1 MDKVDYISFGYE
13 EEEGATAYLFI
24 TGRTQPVKLHSDN
37 LEEMVKYFAKW
48 TVGEITQ

>member
-1 MDKVDYISFGYE
+1 MDKVDYISFAYE
-13 EEEGATAYLFI
+13 DEQATAYVFI
-24 TGRTQPVKLHSDN
+24 TGREDPVKLHSDN